1 VPKADYDFRINPERA
16 IYVVGEFDDE
26 LLKAVIPRITEL
38 RFGSDEPLSIVI
50 NSRGGSTDTLDS
62 IKAALCVHG
71 PDGTQS
77 RVITF
82 VVGFAASA
90 GATLLTL
97 GDYAIAAPGAWLHF
111 HGIRT
116 FTDNEIRMEDAS
128 QLARRLAA
136 DNRKIAQHLSAVMIG
151 RIMHRFARLKPR
163 IDALVPQTEKQ
174 LTLLEKF
181 VLLAT
186 ERTSVAADQIMFQA
200 RDKLSMAKDL
210 SEAIG
215 KLKIASNESPA
226 AKDLKVLTE
235 IISTHQKKSKNP
247 SWRLAEHNVSAILSE
262 FFLLREYEIGRYP
275 RVLEEI
281 IRMYGTE
288 FLNANDFKKY
298 KSLRSAASR
307 MKFLTKQSLAQIREF
322 WYYTAAVAEQLL
334 YGENRLTPYDA
345 YWLGAIDE
353 IQGDDD
359 HFGLRQLAE
368 RRRR

>member
-1 VPKADYDFRINPERA
+1 MSKPDYDFRINPERA
-16 IYVVGEFDDE
+16 VYIVGEFDED

-38 RFGSDEPLSIVI
+38 RFGSDEPISLVI
-50 NSRGGSTDTLDS
+50 NSRGGSTDCLDS

-71 PDGTQS
+71 PDNTQS

-82 VVGFAASA
+82 VVGYAASA

-128 QLARRLAA
+128 QLAQRLAR
-136 DNRKIAQHLSAVMIG
+136 DNRRIAQHLSAVMIG

-163 IDALVPQTEKQ
+163 IDALTLPKGKNV
-174 LTLLEKF
+174 TLLEKY

-186 ERTSVAADQIMFQA
+186 EKTSAAADQIMFQA
-200 RDKLSMAKDL
+200 RDKLNMAKEL
-210 SEAIG
+210 SDAVS
-215 KLKIASNESPA
+215 KLKIDPKDIPAS
-226 AKDLKVLTE
+226 KDLKVFAK
-235 IISTHQKKSKNP
+235 IVSTHQANSKNP
-247 SWRLAEHNVSAILSE
+247 MWRLSENNISSILSE

-275 RVLEEI
+275 KVLEEV

-288 FLNANDFKKY
+288 FLNPIAFKKY
-298 KSLRSAASR
+298 KSLRSAMSR
-307 MKFLTKQSLAQIREF
+307 KKFLTKQTLGQIREF
-322 WYYTAAVAEQLL
+322 WYFTAAIAEQLL

-353 IQGDDD
+353 IQGDND
-359 HFGLRQLAE
+359 HYGLRQLAE
-368 RRRR
+368 QRRR